1 MAPSPEERG
10 VPSPLVTLPGA
21 WRTSGARSEV
31 RRGPVGNARQN
42 GSAVVE
48 FALVA
53 ALAVAIA
60 LAVSQFALFLFER
73 NVVMGS
79 LSEGARVA
87 ASSGRTVV
95 DGERSARKLMRESLG
110 GRLAVAVAVRG
121 DLEGGMVVLRAD
133 GTLPSLV
140 PGVPGLRVHLGATMH
155 KEEELAERSPDRT
168 AVGEEPV
175 GVDPGGSGES
185 FALGGAVV
193 GRHRVA
199 SLGPRRLDR
208 GGEDR

>member
-1 MAPSPEERG
+1 
-10 VPSPLVTLPGA
+10 VQ
-21 WRTSGARSEV
+21 
-31 RRGPVGNARQN
+31 RGPVGNARQN
-42 GSAVVE
+42 GSTVVE

-53 ALAVAIA
+53 PLAVAIA
-60 LAVSQFALFLFER
+60 LAVAQFALFLFER

-110 GRLAVAVAVRG
+110 GRLAMAVAVRG

-155 KEEELAERSPDRT
+155 KEEELRELSPDPT
-168 AVGEEPV
+168 AVGEDLV
-175 GVDPGGSGES
+175 RVDRTAAKDPASLDRGDAVAGSGAELADPS
-185 FALGGAVV
+185 GGPPVGGAVV
-193 GRHRVA
+193 TRHRVA
-199 SLGPRRLDR
+199 SLGQRRLDR